1 MKTIAGIQFT
11 ENGILVTKAYV
22 ESPETLA
29 KQGYSEEMFEK
40 FLDIAKRLAKARLA
54 HCYKQL
60 HANLAKATHVTQE
73 LIVWEGGHFSV
84 PVWESLEA
92 ILQLNDVRDLDALQT
107 QQLIRANMEQHTDW
121 AYDYDENYERIQ
133 NSDVRIP
140 VEFKRFITEH
150 ILMVKWNLEH

>member
-11 ENGILVTKAYV
+11 ENGILVTKAYA

-29 KQGYSEEMFEK
+29 KRKYTEEMFEK
-40 FLDIAKRLAKARLA
+40 FLEIAKRLAKARLA

-60 HANLAKATHVTQE
+60 YANLANATHVTPQE
-73 LIVWEGGHFSV
+73 IAWNNGHFAV

-92 ILQLNDVRDLDALQT
+92 ILKLNDVRDLDALQA
-107 QQLIRANMEQHTDW
+107 QQLIRANMEQHADW
-121 AYDYDENYERIQ
+121 AYDYDENHNLIK
-133 NSDVRIP
+133 NSDIRIP

-150 ILMVKWNLEH
+150 ILVCKWNLEH

>member
-11 ENGILVTKAYV
+11 ENGILVTKSYA
-22 ESPETLA
+22 ESQETLS
-29 KQGYSEEMFEK
+29 KMVYSEEMFAK
-40 FLDIAKRLAKARLA
+40 FLEIAKRLAKARLA

-73 LIVWEGGHFSV
+73 LIAWDGGHFSV
-84 PVWESLEA
+84 PVWESVEA

-107 QQLIRANMEQHTDW
+107 QQLIRANQEQHTDW
-121 AYDYDENYERIQ
+121 AYDYDENHNLIK
-133 NSDVRIP
+133 NSDIRIP

-150 ILMVKWNLEH
+150 IVVCKWNLEH

>member
-22 ESPETLA
+22 KSPETLA
-29 KQGYSEEMFEK
+29 KLQYTEEMFEK
-40 FLDIAKRLAKARLA
+40 FLEIAKRLAKARLA

-60 HANLAKATHVTQE
+60 HANLANATHVTQE
-73 LIVWEGGHFSV
+73 YIVWNNGHFSV
-84 PVWESLEA
+84 PVWKSLEA
-92 ILQLNDVRDLDALQT
+92 ILKLNDVRDLDALQA

-121 AYDYDENYERIQ
+121 AYDYDENHNLIK
-133 NSDVRIP
+133 NSDIRIP

-150 ILMVKWNLEH
+150 ILVCKWNLEH

>member
-11 ENGILVTKAYV
+11 ENGILVTKAYA

-29 KQGYSEEMFEK
+29 KRQYTEEMFEK
-40 FLDIAKRLAKARLA
+40 FLEIAKRLAKARLA

-60 HANLAKATHVTQE
+60 HANLANATHVTPQE
-73 LIVWEGGHFSV
+73 IAWNNGHFSV

-92 ILQLNDVRDLDALQT
+92 ILKLNDVRDLDVMQA
-107 QQLIRANMEQHTDW
+107 QQLIRANMEQHADW
-121 AYDYDENYERIQ
+121 AYDYDENHNLIK
-133 NSDVRIP
+133 NSDIRIP

-150 ILMVKWNLEH
+150 ILVCKWNLEH